1 MLSSE
6 LISAFLTLT
15 FLEIVLGIDNIIFIS
30 ILANRFPINERKSL
44 MRIGLLLAMITRIL
58 LLFGVS
64 LLVKMRAPFW
74 VVETT
79 LFSSS
84 ISIEALILLIGG
96 LFLIYKSTHEIFEKV
111 EAKVAESSTEE
122 LPKKRLLKRN
132 ILVQIILIDIVFSF
146 TRFLPQ

>member
-1 MLSSE
+1 M
-6 LISAFLTLT
+6 
-15 FLEIVLGIDNIIFIS
+15 GIDNIIFIS
-30 ILANRFPINERKSL
+30 ISANRFPINERKSL
-44 MRIGLLLAMITRIL
+44 MRIGLLLAMITKIIL
-58 LLFGVS
+58 LIGVS

-79 LFSSS
+79 FFSSS
-84 ISIEALILLIGG
+84 ISIEALILFIGG
-96 LFLIYKSTHEIFEKV
+96 LFLVHKSTHEIFEKV
-111 EAKVAESSTEE
+111 EAKVAESSIEE

>member
-79 LFSSS
+79 FFSSS
-84 ISIEALILLIGG
+84 ISIEALILFIGG

>member
-44 MRIGLLLAMITRIL
+44 MRIGLLLAMITRIIL
-58 LLFGVS
+58 LLGVS

-84 ISIEALILLIGG
+84 ISIEALILFIGG